1 MSERVATDPRISR
14 RRRGIEKAR
23 RRRALGW
30 FGACTGA
37 AALAY
42 GAFFSP
48 LLDVR
53 GIDVVGAKHVSATE
67 VEAAARVEGDN
78 LLLLSTG
85 AVAERVE
92 NLPWVASAKVDRRLP
107 GTVRIKIE
115 ERSAAVALDGTG
127 GRWTVDATGY
137 VLQKGA
143 DQRLPVVAGVD
154 VSSLAAGE
162 KVSSSAAL
170 AALEVWRSLRGLR
183 ADVQAIFAPTT
194 ERISLSL
201 TGGTTV
207 RYGSAETLRAK
218 RAVLRVLLAR
228 LRAEGKVAAYVDIR
242 VPANPAVGPPVAAPA
257 QGAASGAP
265 APQPTSTPVAGD

>member
-30 FGACTGA
+30 LGFCAATGA
-37 AALAY
+37 LVY

-53 GIDVVGAKHVSATE
+53 GVEVVGAKHVDVSE
-67 VEAAARVEGDN
+67 IEAAARVAGDN

-85 AVAERVE
+85 AVSERVE
-92 NLPWVASAKVDRRLP
+92 SLPWVASAKVDRRLP

-115 ERSAAVALDGTG
+115 ERDAAIALDLSGE
-127 GRWTVDATGY
+127 RWTVDARGH
-137 VLQKGA
+137 VLQSGA
-143 DQRLPVVAGVD
+143 VEGLPVVAGLHETGLEEGGR
-154 VSSLAAGE
+154 VSSPD
-162 KVSSSAAL
+162 AL

-183 ADVQAIFAPTT
+183 EDVQAIFAPTT

-201 TGGTTV
+201 VGGTTV
-207 RYGSAETLRAK
+207 RYGAAEGLRAK

-228 LRAEGKVAAYVDIR
+228 LRSEGRVVEYVDVR
-242 VPANPAVGPPVAAPA
+242 VPANPAVGPPVA
-257 QGAASGAP
+257 S
-265 APQPTSTPVAGD
+265 PVAGATPAVTAQPTPAPTTTD